1 MRKNNKVETSNME
14 SKLWNVANEL
24 RGRMDANEFKSYM
37 LSILF
42 YRFISESFVNEAN
55 EVLQYDNLTIKQ
67 AETELGNEF
76 IKEMVNKV
84 GFYIKSEHLFSNI
97 IEKINNGKQDEV
109 IDLLQ
114 AGFNDI
120 QESIKNNDS
129 EADFDDLFS
138 ECDLTSTKLGDS
150 VAQRNKLIS
159 NIMLQIND
167 ITRDSQRDQMGDAFE
182 YCLKLFASEAG
193 KKGGEFYTPS
203 EVSTLVAKLVGSQV
217 HDAETI
223 YDPTC
228 GSGSLLIKAYQN
240 CGKKNFTKL
249 YGQEL
254 NRTTYNLARQNML
267 MHSITYKAFDI
278 MLGDT
283 IENDKFM
290 NQKFD
295 IIVANPPFGTKWSHE
310 GLEDDPRFT
319 MFSKLP
325 PKSKGEYAFI
335 IHMFE
340 HLANNG
346 VLATVAPLGVL
357 FRGASEGVIREEFIM
372 RYNALDAVITL
383 PENLFYGTGI
393 PACILVFK
401 KDRDNDN
408 IMFIDASREFEKV
421 KTQNKLTEENIN
433 KIVDA
438 YQHKK
443 EIDKYSRLV
452 NIKEIK
458 ENDFN
463 LNMPR
468 YIDTF
473 EEEEPIDIDEVLKEL
488 KDIKQQIKEK
498 EEKLK
503 ELFKEIKDSDE

>member
-1 MRKNNKVETSNME
+1 MENTNME
-14 SKLWNVANEL
+14 SKLWNIANEL

-42 YRFISESFVNEAN
+42 YRFISENFTDEAN
-55 EVLQYDNLTIKQ
+55 EVLKYDNLTIKE
-67 AETELGNEF
+67 AEEELGNEF
-76 IKEMVNKV
+76 VTEMIAKV
-84 GFYIKSEHLFSNI
+84 GFYIKPEHLFEAI
-97 IEKINNGKQDEV
+97 IEKINNGYQDEV
-109 IDLLQ
+109 IDTLQ

-120 QESIKNNDS
+120 QESIKNVDS
-129 EADFDDLFS
+129 EADFSDLFS

-159 NIMLQIND
+159 NIMIQIND
-167 ITRDSQRDQMGDAFE
+167 ITRDSERDQMGDAFE

-203 EVSTLVAKLVGSQV
+203 EVSTLVAKLAGSQV

-228 GSGSLLIKAYQN
+228 GSGSLLIKAYKN
-240 CGKKNFTKL
+240 CGKKDYTRL

-267 MHSITYKAFDI
+267 MHSITYKSFDI

-283 IENDKFM
+283 IEDDKFIDD
-290 NQKFD
+290 KFD

-335 IHMFE
+335 IHMFH
-340 HLANNG
+340 HLAQHG
-346 VLATVAPLGVL
+346 VMATVAPLGVL
-357 FRGASEGVIREEFIM
+357 FRGAAEGIIRKEFIT

-401 KDRDNDN
+401 KDRDTDN

-438 YQHKK
+438 YQNKK
-443 EIDKYSRLV
+443 EIEKYSRLV
-452 NIKEIK
+452 NIKEIE
-458 ENDFN
+458 ENEFN

-473 EEEEPIDIDEVLKEL
+473 EEEEPIDIKQVAKEL
-488 KDIKQQIKEK
+488 EEVKSKIKEK

-503 ELFKEIKDSDE
+503 ELMKELEGIK